1 MVGRLAHSFPSV
13 TLASARSASRI
24 ESVMMDRAQGGAV
37 SQPERLLEA
46 GGPDLETGG
55 RVLRRRGKEWDR
67 NMGSRQRT
75 GGT

>member
-55 RVLRRRGKEWDR
+55 QSAETE
-67 NMGSRQRT
+67 RQRV
-75 GGT
+75 GQEHGE